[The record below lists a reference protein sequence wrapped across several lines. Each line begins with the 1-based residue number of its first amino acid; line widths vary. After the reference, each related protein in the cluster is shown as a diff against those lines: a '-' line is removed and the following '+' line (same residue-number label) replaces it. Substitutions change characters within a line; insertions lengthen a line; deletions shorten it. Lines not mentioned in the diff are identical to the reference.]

1 MGDPRTGTTISKKF
15 LHCCEGLDPITDFST
30 WGSSK
35 GAGNPQG
42 ICLSRSMDLDYRTA
56 TGLGKQRLFK
66 GTNKSLVFTR
76 TQGKWAVTPQ
86 ETEPDLPVSLGVSSR
101 GIGWQQS
108 SWGQDRWQQQ
118 SWEMQWVDISPRVG
132 GHHWPYQRAC
142 SPNID
147 TVDSRIGLL
156 QAKTRGGEQS
166 SVNQQKIGLN
176 ICWAWPWTTA
186 SPSHQ
191 ETCTSL

>member
-35 GAGNPQG
+35 GSGNPQR

-76 TQGKWAVTPQ
+76 TQGKWAVTQ
-86 ETEPDLPVSLGVSSR
+86 QQTEPELPVSIQECLAETWVDSGLL
-101 GIGWQQS
+101 
-108 SWGQDRWQQQ
+108 WGQEHWQQQ
-118 SWEMQWVDISPRVG
+118 SCEQQF
-132 GHHWPYQRAC
+132 WPSTENCIKDLPSMAPPIRTRPWFPHNQSLPSGSFHKPLILIHQRE
-142 SPNID
+142 D
-147 TVDSRIGLL
+147 RM
-156 QAKTRGGEQS
+156 K
-166 SVNQQKIGLN
+166 
-176 ICWAWPWTTA
+176 TTA
-186 SPSHQ
+186 QKAKQTDHMDH
-191 ETCTSL
+191 SLI